1 MILLFL
7 FGKMTNLL
15 RTDQVCFMGH
25 FPKGRWF
32 KLEKM
37 ERKGIGY
44 LKLPKISQIPE
55 GDLLTRSSKMVWGDF
70 ERAENIQSY

>member
-1 MILLFL
+1 
-7 FGKMTNLL
+7 
-15 RTDQVCFMGH
+15 
-25 FPKGRWF
+25 
-32 KLEKM
+32 M